1 MVDAL
6 LSHLLGPMPEPVR
19 VDSVEALDA
28 TSRRS
33 EAAVSPSIERAI
45 LAGFA
50 ADRLGYAF
58 AGGYRTALTCLVPG
72 IAGRACLAATEE
84 GGGHPRAIRT
94 TLREDGQGAFVLD
107 GKKSFVTLG
116 TAAEELLVVASTGES
131 EGKNRL
137 AVVRVP
143 ATRQGIVLTAG
154 MALPFVPEIPHA
166 EATFKNVHIA
176 PNEVLPGDGYDRYLK
191 PFRTIEDL
199 HVVAATVGYW
209 LSLARRFHFG
219 HAAVEDLS
227 ALVLALCATEA
238 CDPSATGT
246 HIALAGLF
254 TRLRSFLASPEIQQ
268 AMTKVEPDERARFE
282 RDWPLLRIAE
292 KARVA
297 RLESAWNRLDSARG
311 HTSTTP

>member
-6 LSHLLGPMPEPVR
+6 LSQLLGPMPVPVR
-19 VDSVEALDA
+19 VDSIEALDA
-28 TSRRS
+28 ASRRS
-33 EAAVSPSIERAI
+33 EEAVLSSIERAI

-58 AGGYRTALTCLVPG
+58 AGGYRAALTRLVPG
-72 IAGRACLAATEE
+72 VARRACLAATEA

-94 TLREDGQGAFVLD
+94 TLREDGQGAFLLD
-107 GKKSFVTLG
+107 GNKSFVTLG

-137 AVVRVP
+137 VVVRVP

-154 MALPFVPEIPHA
+154 PALPFVPEIPHA

-199 HVVAATVGYW
+199 HVLAATVGYCV
-209 LSLARRFHFG
+209 SLARRFDFG
-219 HAAVEDLS
+219 HGAVEDLC
-227 ALVLALCATEA
+227 ALVLGLCATEA
-238 CDPSATGT
+238 CDPSASGT
-246 HIALAGLF
+246 HVALAGLF
-254 TRLRSFLASPEIQQ
+254 TRVRAFLASPEIQQ
-268 AMTKVEPDERARFE
+268 AMTNVDPEERARFE
-282 RDWPLLRIAE
+282 RDWPLLRVAE
-292 KARVA
+292 KARTA
-297 RLESAWNRLDSARG
+297 RLDTAWKKLSDG
-311 HTSTTP
+311 HGKP